1 MTFNM
6 SGGAGNQLAIRVLQV
21 SKLKRIVDKP
31 QTYRNRILELT
42 EARHKLSIAMLTH
55 IYESNFTNA
64 QLWDVLEDYF
74 LGKIPDE
81 VLPASKA

>member
-1 MTFNM
+1 M